1 MTELL
6 IGKVKKIIST
16 KDWNELY
23 EKNSTVTNNYKL
35 TLTSRTLL
43 QYFPDDYNGSLST
56 IGVEGELKIEIEQWN
71 SEYYELLEFRKNPTL
86 GRNKCS
92 KCLLSGF
99 FDDPLFVGIERV
111 FARMT
116 TNIIIGNSYDSS

>member
-43 QYFPDDYNGSLST
+43 QYFPDNYNASLST
-56 IGVEGELKIEIEQWN
+56 IGVEGELKIEIEQ
-71 SEYYELLEFRKNPTL
+71 
-86 GRNKCS
+86 
-92 KCLLSGF
+92 
-99 FDDPLFVGIERV
+99 
-111 FARMT
+111 
-116 TNIIIGNSYDSS
+116 